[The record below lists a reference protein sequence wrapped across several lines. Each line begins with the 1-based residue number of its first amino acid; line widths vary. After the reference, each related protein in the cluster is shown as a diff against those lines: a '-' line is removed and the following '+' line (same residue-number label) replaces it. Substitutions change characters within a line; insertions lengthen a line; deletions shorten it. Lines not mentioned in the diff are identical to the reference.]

1 MELIMPPKI
10 EAGQVASTA
19 LFGVK
24 AVLAGRASEVYHLL
38 RDNFL
43 R

>member
-1 MELIMPPKI
+1 MELVMPPKI

-19 LFGVK
+19 LFGIR
-24 AVLAGRASEVYHLL
+24 AVLNGRMDEVKDLL
-38 RDNFL
+38 KDNFL

>member
-1 MELIMPPKI
+1 MPPKI

-19 LFGVK
+19 LFGIR
-24 AVLAGRASEVYHLL
+24 AVLNGRMDEVKYLL
-38 RDNFL
+38 KDNFL